1 MMTNEEIKKII
12 TDTSVSDDII
22 FETLKTDMENVD
34 DGEIIPPTDEEILE
48 LQEVHDLLESVRPDV
63 LKKIENFIL
72 DMYREEYEAYMRSCT
87 GCD

>member
-72 DMYREEYEAYMRSCT
+72 DMYLEEYEAYMRSCAV
-87 GCD
+87 CD